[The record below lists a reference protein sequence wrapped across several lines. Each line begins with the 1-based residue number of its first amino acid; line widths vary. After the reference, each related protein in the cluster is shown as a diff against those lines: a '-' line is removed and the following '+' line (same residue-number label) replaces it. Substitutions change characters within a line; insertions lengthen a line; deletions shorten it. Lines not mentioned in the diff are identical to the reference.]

1 MGIEKGN
8 HKEPTTDERKPLA
21 KCKSFSFWF
30 GFVCYIACSIV
41 GFVWLHK
48 VNSRE
53 KPVPKIELA
62 SMDFTV
68 LNITDT
74 RLSAK
79 WDVSI
84 RIPYDLPGRYICLQG
99 DFQASFM
106 YKDVTLATSSPQ
118 NVIRYKDLKYRE
130 AQVLKVSAGVSGED
144 IYGLIGKDITEDMK
158 GKKEVR
164 FGTRFYLTDC
174 REKTTGTMRY
184 ACDDVTL
191 RFEPG
196 SEMKAALFGMNPR
209 CVVRKEKP

>member
-84 RIPYDLPGRYICLQG
+84 RIPYDLPGRY
-99 DFQASFM
+99 M
-106 YKDVTLATSSPQ
+106 
-118 NVIRYKDLKYRE
+118 YKDLKYRE

>member
-1 MGIEKGN
+1 MSIEKGN
-8 HKEPTTDERKPLA
+8 HEEPTAEERW
-21 KCKSFSFWF
+21 S
-30 GFVCYIACSIV
+30 
-41 GFVWLHK
+41 
-48 VNSRE
+48 SRKE
-53 KPVPKIELA
+53 PVPKIELA
-62 SMDFTV
+62 SMDFAV

-84 RIPYDLPGRYICLQG
+84 RIPCDLPGRYICLQG

-118 NVIRYKDLKYRE
+118 KYKDLQHGE
-130 AQVLKVSAGVSGED
+130 PQVLKVSAGVSGED
-144 IYGLIGKDITEDMK
+144 IGGLIVKDITEDMK
-158 GKKEVR
+158 EKKEVR

-196 SEMKAALFGMNPR
+196 SEMKAALFGKNPR
-209 CVVRKEKP
+209 CVYY

>member
-1 MGIEKGN
+1 GYRKRQLQG
-8 HKEPTTDERKPLA
+8 PTTDERKPLA

-30 GFVCYIACSIV
+30 VFVCFIAGSIV

-48 VNSRE
+48 VTSRE
-53 KPVPKIELA
+53 EPVPKIELA
-62 SMDFTV
+62 SLDFTV

-79 WDVSI
+79 WDMSI
-84 RIPYDLPGRYICLQG
+84 RIPYDLPRVYICLQG
-99 DFQASFM
+99 DLQASFL
-106 YKDVTLATSSPQ
+106 YKNVTLATSSPQ
-118 NVIRYKDLKYRE
+118 NE
-130 AQVLKVSAGVSGED
+130 PQVLRISAGVSEED
-144 IYGLIGKDITEDMK
+144 IDDLIGKDITEDMK
-158 GKKEVR
+158 EKKEVR

-209 CVVRKEKP
+209 CVLRKEKP

>member
-1 MGIEKGN
+1 MCRYGS
-8 HKEPTTDERKPLA
+8 PTIFLVA
-21 KCKSFSFWF
+21 
-30 GFVCYIACSIV
+30 
-41 GFVWLHK
+41 
-48 VNSRE
+48 
-53 KPVPKIELA
+53 
-62 SMDFTV
+62 
-68 LNITDT
+68 
-74 RLSAK
+74 
-79 WDVSI
+79 
-84 RIPYDLPGRYICLQG
+84 ICLQG

-118 NVIRYKDLKYRE
+118 KYKDLKYRE

-209 CVVRKEKP
+209 CVLEILEKDEMVRGSSTTDQQSVQNNKQMMSYEN

>member
-30 GFVCYIACSIV
+30 GFFCFIAGAIV
-41 GFVWLHK
+41 GLVWLHK
-48 VNSRE
+48 VTSRE
-53 KPVPKIELA
+53 EPVPKIELA
-62 SMDFTV
+62 SLDFTV

-79 WDVSI
+79 WDMSI
-84 RIPYDLPGRYICLQG
+84 RIPYDLPSDYICLQG
-99 DFQASFM
+99 DLQASFL
-106 YKDVTLATSSPQ
+106 YKNVTLATSSPQ
-118 NVIRYKDLKYRE
+118 KYKDLQYSE
-130 AQVLKVSAGVSGED
+130 PQVLRISAGVSGED
-144 IYGLIGKDITEDMK
+144 IDGLIVKDITEDMK
-158 GKKEVR
+158 EKKEVR

-174 REKTTGTMRY
+174 REKTTGTMKY